1 MRKQI
6 VAGTCAVIAAVGIFW
21 YAGNEGRKTAD
32 NREVAVSTQPDT
44 QAASSQNIKQ
54 MVADYSSR
62 TLTADSASI
71 TSTQLIVDSGGP
83 NEAAYELPEDEFFLS
98 VAPYVQNTHPC
109 ATHSLTGCQGE
120 LTDQEFDV
128 YIEDA
133 EGKEVMNK
141 SVKSQSNG
149 FIDLWLPRDQ
159 NYRMTISQEGK
170 QAQSEI
176 STFESDDTCLTTMQ
190 LTAN

>member
-6 VAGTCAVIAAVGIFW
+6 VAGTCAVVAAIGIFI
-21 YAGNEGRKTAD
+21 YAGSGERNTAD
-32 NREVAVSTQPDT
+32 VEEAQAQGSSQPVS
-44 QAASSQNIKQ
+44 QAATQDIKQ
-54 MVADYSSR
+54 MVSDYSSR
-62 TLTADSASI
+62 ALTSQSASI

-83 NEAAYELPEDEFFLS
+83 NEVTYALPENEFFLS
-98 VAPYVQNTHPC
+98 VAPYVQKTHPC

-120 LTDQEFDV
+120 MAGQEFDV

-133 EGKEVMNK
+133 EGKEVMK
-141 SVKSQSNG
+141 QTLKSQPNG

-159 NYRMTISQEGK
+159 KLQITVTHDGK
-170 QAQSEI
+170 QAKTEV

-190 LTAN
+190 LS

>member
-6 VAGTCAVIAAVGIFW
+6 LVGTCAAIAAIGIFW
-21 YAGNEGRKTAD
+21 YAGNEGRKTA
-32 NREVAVSTQPDT
+32 ESGEPVV
-44 QAASSQNIKQ
+44 SSQPVSQSFGGDIKQ

-83 NEAAYELPEDEFFLS
+83 NEVTYDLPENEFFLS
-98 VAPYVQNTHPC
+98 VAPYVQKTHPC
-109 ATHSLTGCQGE
+109 GTHSLTGCQGE
-120 LTDQEFDV
+120 LTGQEFDV

-141 SVKSQSNG
+141 SVKSQPNG
-149 FIDLWLPRDQ
+149 FINLWLPRDQ
-159 NYRMTISQEGK
+159 KYRMTISQEGRK
-170 QAQSEI
+170 AQSEI

-190 LTAN
+190 LS

>member
-1 MRKQI
+1 MNNKL
-6 VAGTCAVIAAVGIFW
+6 VAGTCAVIAALGIYL
-21 YAGNEGRKTAD
+21 YAGSRGAKTT
-32 NREVAVSTQPDT
+32 EVATTPG
-44 QAASSQNIKQ
+44 SSQDIKQ
-54 MVADYSSR
+54 MVADFSSR
-62 TLTADSASI
+62 TLTAESASI
-71 TSTQLIVDSGGP
+71 TSTQLIVDNGGS
-83 NEAAYELPEDEFFLS
+83 NEAVYGLPEKEFFLS

-159 NYRMTISQEGK
+159 NYRMTISQDGRK
-170 QAQSEI
+170 AQSEI
-176 STFESDDTCLTTMQ
+176 STFESDDTCLTSMQ
-190 LTAN
+190 LS

>member
-1 MRKQI
+1 MRKKL
-6 VAGTCAVIAAVGIFW
+6 VAGTCAVVAAIGIFW
-21 YAGNEGRKTAD
+21 YAGNEGRKPADSEAAFSGTGAAGNTAGL
-32 NREVAVSTQPDT
+32 
-44 QAASSQNIKQ
+44 NIKQ

-62 TLTADSASI
+62 SITSESASI

-83 NEAAYELPEDEFFLS
+83 GEAAYALPEDEFFLS
-98 VAPYVQNTHPC
+98 VAPYVNKTHPC

-120 LTDQEFDV
+120 LPNEEFEV

-133 EGKEVMNK
+133 EGKEVMNGA
-141 SVKSQSNG
+141 VKSQPNG

-159 NYRMTISQEGK
+159 KLQITITRDGK
-170 QAQSEI
+170 QAKTDI

-190 LTAN
+190 LS